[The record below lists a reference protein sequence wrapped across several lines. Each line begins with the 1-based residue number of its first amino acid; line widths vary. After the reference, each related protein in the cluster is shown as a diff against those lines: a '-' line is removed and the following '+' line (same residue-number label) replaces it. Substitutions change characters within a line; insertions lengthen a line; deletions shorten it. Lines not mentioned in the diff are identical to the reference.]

1 PSITLIS
8 APEAS
13 MDSRLANTWRP
24 TVNEK
29 KFIETALAS
38 NLRIDDY
45 NRKPIEYR
53 QLTINFGRQ
62 LVQPYRERPNE
73 GTMSIFTEFS
83 PMADPSFELGSPGE
97 AAIELGRMIDR
108 GLRNL
113 IDAAN
118 VAALAALLTFRRPEC
133 SLGGEN
139 GQEVVVH
146 PPEVKDPL
154 PLIVHHLPI
163 AVTFGFFS
171 TENTM
176 VLDPTHSEEAVMAGR
191 MTVTVNASGGICAI
205 QKAGGVGVPQREIMR
220 CLRLASQRAGLIT
233 KTIKDAVEVFN
244 KERASRKIKRHS
256 TSVAA
261 TVSVEDGITSL
272 REGPHRQGADP
283 DFTREDGSADVQLGH
298 THVMGFVSSQLVQPY
313 RERPNEGTMS
323 IFTEFSPMADPSFE
337 LGRPGESAIELGR
350 IIDRGLR
357 ESRAVDMESLCVLA
371 GKLVWAIRIDLHILD
386 NGGNLVDAA
395 NVAALAAL
403 LTFRRPECSL
413 GGENGQEVV
422 VHPPEAKDPLPLIVH
437 HLPIAVTFGFFSTEY
452 TMVVDPTHSE
462 EAVMGGRMTVTVNA
476 SGDICAIQKAGG
488 VGVPQS
494 EIMRCLR
501 LASDKAESITKKIK
515 DAVEAFNTERM
526 LRKIK
531 RHSTALAANVSIEND
546 VKGQKDKLAGQRVN
560 ESSMAQMERL
570 KLKPDESS
578 ISQNDGLGSET
589 RSSDQISSQRAEGN
603 APLFLG
609 GPSSW
614 DPHTQGVDPD
624 FLKASLAAQGKSN
637 PKAEQSSEDSDDDVA
652 MQEKDASEDVKPL
665 SLATDSSE
673 TVEEQK
679 TSIVKKTL
687 KDAVKPKNRRRKKT
701 RS

>member
-1 PSITLIS
+1 AHSSSELCRATLEGSSSTILCSFPVHRPAGILRHPFRVLKNPRVSLQKKLVPVYSSPLNSQPSITLIS

-53 QLTINFGRQ
+53 QLTINFG
-62 LVQPYRERPNE
+62 
-73 GTMSIFTEFS
+73 
-83 PMADPSFELGSPGE
+83 
-97 AAIELGRMIDR
+97 
-108 GLRNL
+108 
-113 IDAAN
+113 
-118 VAALAALLTFRRPEC
+118 
-133 SLGGEN
+133 
-139 GQEVVVH
+139 
-146 PPEVKDPL
+146 
-154 PLIVHHLPI
+154 
-163 AVTFGFFS
+163 
-171 TENTM
+171 
-176 VLDPTHSEEAVMAGR
+176 
-191 MTVTVNASGGICAI
+191 
-205 QKAGGVGVPQREIMR
+205 
-220 CLRLASQRAGLIT
+220 
-233 KTIKDAVEVFN
+233 
-244 KERASRKIKRHS
+244 
-256 TSVAA
+256 
-261 TVSVEDGITSL
+261 
-272 REGPHRQGADP
+272 
-283 DFTREDGSADVQLGH
+283 REDGSADVQLGH

-501 LASDKAESITKKIK
+501 LASDKAESITKNIK

-531 RHSTALAANVSIEND
+531 RHSTAVAANVSIEND

-560 ESSMAQMERL
+560 ESSMSQMERL

-614 DPHTQGVDPD
+614 DPHTHGVDPD

-652 MQEKDASEDVKPL
+652 MQEKDASEDVKPP

>member
-1 PSITLIS
+1 RAHSSTEQDCCTTLVAASGSSTILPPFSVHRPAGTLRQLFRVSSSTFIS
-8 APEAS
+8 TQLATFPTYPAFCAGAS
-13 MDSRLANTWRP
+13 MDSRLANTWRL

-38 NLRIDDY
+38 DLRIDG
-45 NRKPIEYR
+45 RKPLEYR
-53 QLTINFGRQ
+53 KLTINFG
-62 LVQPYRERPNE
+62 
-73 GTMSIFTEFS
+73 
-83 PMADPSFELGSPGE
+83 
-97 AAIELGRMIDR
+97 
-108 GLRNL
+108 
-113 IDAAN
+113 
-118 VAALAALLTFRRPEC
+118 
-133 SLGGEN
+133 
-139 GQEVVVH
+139 
-146 PPEVKDPL
+146 
-154 PLIVHHLPI
+154 
-163 AVTFGFFS
+163 
-171 TENTM
+171 
-176 VLDPTHSEEAVMAGR
+176 
-191 MTVTVNASGGICAI
+191 
-205 QKAGGVGVPQREIMR
+205 
-220 CLRLASQRAGLIT
+220 
-233 KTIKDAVEVFN
+233 
-244 KERASRKIKRHS
+244 
-256 TSVAA
+256 
-261 TVSVEDGITSL
+261 
-272 REGPHRQGADP
+272 
-283 DFTREDGSADVQLGH
+283 REDGSADVQLGH

-501 LASDKAESITKKIK
+501 LASDKAESITKNIK

-531 RHSTALAANVSIEND
+531 RHSTAVAANVSIEND

-560 ESSMAQMERL
+560 ESSMSQMERL

-614 DPHTQGVDPD
+614 DPHTHGVDPD

-652 MQEKDASEDVKPL
+652 MQEKDASEDVKPP